1 MIQELGIKL
10 EDSNDSES
18 VKKKKTFERAS
29 AKWLGLQER
38 RWYLFV
44 SVKISGTHAGFTHE
58 QLQNNS

>member
-38 RWYLFV
+38 RW
-44 SVKISGTHAGFTHE
+44 
-58 QLQNNS
+58 